1 VELNF
6 KHALVALDQ
15 SDASDI
21 IIDCLGY
28 FKQFGTKKFT
38 LFTSVSV
45 SYPGGLSQKSEERFS
60 EKLEEYRQRLEPLGI
75 EIETEAAFKTN
86 AYAPTQILNAAN
98 EHQADFIII
107 ANRGYNKFRE
117 FLLGSTATELLQRC
131 DLPVYLINLSV
142 SDETNVEDRKLYC
155 VKSCQQSLHHIFYP
169 TDFSS
174 TADRAFSVLKNLVSE
189 KTENITLLHVQATGR
204 PGVDDPDQLE
214 EFDKI
219 DMKRLD
225 SLKKELQPTSNAE
238 IEILIRHGSPSKQ
251 ILENAEMFGAT
262 MIILGSQGRGYVSDL
277 FLGGVSL
284 QVIRKAHIPVL
295 TVPADRNNEINPE

>member
-1 VELNF
+1 MDITFN
-6 KHALVALDQ
+6 HALVALDQ

-28 FKQFGTKKFT
+28 FKQFGTKNFT

-45 SYPGGLSQKSEERFS
+45 SYPGGLSKKSEERYR
-60 EKLEEYRQRLEPLGI
+60 EKLEEYRQRLKPLGI
-75 EIETEAAFKTN
+75 EIETEARFKTN
-86 AYAPTQILNAAN
+86 AYAPTQILNAAK

-117 FLLGSTATELLQRC
+117 FLLGSTVTELLQRC

-142 SDETNVEDRKLYC
+142 SEESNVEDRKLYC
-155 VKSCQQSLHHIFYP
+155 VKSCRQSLQHIFYP

-174 TADRAFSVLKNLVSE
+174 TADRAYSVLKNLISDKIE
-189 KTENITLLHVQATGR
+189 KVTMLHVQASGR
-204 PGVDDPDQLE
+204 PGVEDPGQLE

-225 SLKKELQPTSNAE
+225 SLKKDLQANTKAD
-238 IEILIRHGSPSKQ
+238 IEIMICHGSPSKQ
-251 ILENAEMFGAT
+251 ILDNAEMAGAS

-295 TVPADRNNEINPE
+295 TIPADRNKENKS